1 VVSWLSRKYS
11 PAVAGLKSAVAG
23 GWPRFLSSAAL
34 TRLLPIVALAAALTV
49 FATLYMRYDQASYKP
64 LFGAH
69 EQVQF
74 EDIVSVLDADHIGY
88 RMHPDTGQVLVARGD
103 LARARMTLAAHGVG
117 ARLPPGL
124 EQVDRNDPLGTS
136 QFVQD
141 VRFRRGLESEL
152 AQSLVTLEPIERAR
166 VHLSIAKSS
175 SFVMM
180 SGEKSAAS
188 VVLTVKPGRRLTKE
202 QVAAVVNLV
211 ASGTPNLEP
220 GRVSVVDQHGTF
232 LSARINLDGDL
243 GGAEDADAHIRE
255 EVAKDVQDLL
265 APALG
270 SGNFRV
276 SVVAVVSS
284 DKIEET
290 REQYAGEP
298 KITNEATRDEQNR
311 GDPAARGVPGS
322 LSNRPVD
329 VKAPSSGSADSGN
342 RRNAVTRQFAYDR
355 DVTQIKRGPGQLE
368 RLSVAVV
375 LNNAVSPEKGK
386 PWSADQI
393 KHIEEVLRAGLGI
406 NDARGDRLVVS
417 SLDFA
422 VVPLV
427 PDSVWWKDADT
438 LAQGGWYLAYGVFA
452 LLGYWL
458 IVRPLLQM
466 LQKWVQHTYAA
477 PGAAEVGPVAS
488 LDSDSGLVLP
498 GEEMR
503 PGSGVTPLFD
513 DVELPPADSGLEVL
527 VDHVRTLSE
536 KEPDRVAEVI
546 KQWIRNDLNA
556 AA

>member
-1 VVSWLSRKYS
+1 M
-11 PAVAGLKSAVAG
+11 VAGLKSAVAG
-23 GWPRFLSSAAL
+23 GGGRVLSSAAL

-49 FATLYMRYDQASYKP
+49 FATLYMGYDQASYKP

-103 LARARMTLAAHGVG
+103 LARARMTLAVHGVG
-117 ARLPPGL
+117 AKLPAGL
-124 EQVDRNDPLGTS
+124 EQVDRDDPLGTS

-152 AQSLVTLEPIERAR
+152 AQSLTTLEPIERAR

-188 VVLTVKPGRRLTKE
+188 VVLTVKSGRRLTKE

-220 GRVSVVDQHGTF
+220 ARVSVVDQHGAF

-243 GGAEDADAHIRE
+243 GGAEDANAHIRE

-276 SVVAVVSS
+276 SVVADVSNE
-284 DKIEET
+284 KVEET
-290 REQYAGEP
+290 REQYAGDP
-298 KITNEATRDEQNR
+298 KITNEATREEQNR
-311 GDPAARGVPGS
+311 SDPAARGVPGS

-329 VKAPSSGSADSGN
+329 VKASPPGSADNGS

-355 DVTQIKRGPGQLE
+355 DVTQIKRGPGRLE

-386 PWSADQI
+386 PWPLDQV
-393 KHIEEVLRAGLGI
+393 KRIEEVLRAGLGI
-406 NDARGDRLVVS
+406 NDARGDRLVVT

-422 VVPLV
+422 VEPFVPA
-427 PDSVWWKDADT
+427 SVWWKNADT
-438 LAQGGWYLAYGVFA
+438 LVQGGWYLAYGVFA

-458 IVRPLLQM
+458 IARPLLQM
-466 LQKWVQHTYAA
+466 MQKWVQHTYAV
-477 PGAAEVGPVAS
+477 PGPGEGAAVAS
-488 LDSDSGLVLP
+488 PDSGGAPVLS
-498 GEEMR
+498 GEEGR
-503 PGSGVTPLFD
+503 PDPGVTPLLD
-513 DVELPPADSGLEVL
+513 DVELPPPDSGFEVL
-527 VDHVRTLSE
+527 VEHVRTLSE

-546 KQWIRNDLNA
+546 KQWIRNDLSA
-556 AA
+556 TA

>member
-1 VVSWLSRKYS
+1 MVSWLSRKYS

-23 GWPRFLSSAAL
+23 GWPRVLSSAAL

-117 ARLPPGL
+117 AKLLPGL

-152 AQSLVTLEPIERAR
+152 AQSLMTLEPIERAR

-188 VVLTVKPGRRLTKE
+188 VVLTVKAGRRLTKE

-220 GRVSVVDQHGTF
+220 ARVSVVDQHGAF

-243 GGAEDADAHIRE
+243 SGTEEADAHIRE

-329 VKAPSSGSADSGN
+329 VKASSSGSADNGS

-368 RLSVAVV
+368 RLSVAVI

-386 PWSADQI
+386 PWPADQI

-422 VVPLV
+422 VVPLE
-427 PDSVWWKDADT
+427 PASVWWKDADT
-438 LAQGGWYLAYGVFA
+438 LAQGGWYLTYGAFA

-477 PGAAEVGPVAS
+477 PDPGEVVPVAS
-488 LDSDSGLVLP
+488 LDASGAVVLP
-498 GEEMR
+498 GEDGR
-503 PGSGVTPLFD
+503 PGLGVTPLFD

-527 VDHVRTLSE
+527 VDHVRALSE

-546 KQWIRNDLNA
+546 KQWIQSDLNA
-556 AA
+556 TA

>member
-1 VVSWLSRKYS
+1 MST
-11 PAVAGLKSAVAG
+11 VAG
-23 GWPRFLSSAAL
+23 GWLRGSWSTGLS
-34 TRLLPIVALAAALTV
+34 RLLPIVALAAALTA

-64 LFGAH
+64 LFGAR
-69 EQVQF
+69 EQVRF
-74 EDIVSVLDADHIGY
+74 EDVVSVLDADHIAY
-88 RMHPDTGQVLVARGD
+88 RMHPDTGQVLVASGD
-103 LARARMTLAAHGVG
+103 LARARMTLAMRGVT
-117 ARLPPGL
+117 AKQPPGL
-124 EQVDRNDPLGTS
+124 EQMDRNDPLGTS

-152 AQSLVTLEPIERAR
+152 AQSLMTLEPVERAR
-166 VHLSIAKSS
+166 VHLSITKSS
-175 SFVMM
+175 SFVLTG
-180 SGEKSAAS
+180 GEKSTAS
-188 VVLTVKPGRRLTKE
+188 VVLTVKSGRRLTKE

-220 GRVSVVDQHGTF
+220 ARVSVVDQHGAF
-232 LSARINLDGDL
+232 LSAHINLDGDL
-243 GGAEDADAHIRE
+243 GGADDVEAHVRE

-270 SGNFRV
+270 SENFRV
-276 SVVAVVSS
+276 SVVPVVSS

-311 GDPAARGVPGS
+311 GEPAGRGVPGS

-329 VKAPSSGSADSGN
+329 AKAPPSGGADNGSH
-342 RRNAVTRQFAYDR
+342 RNAVTRQFAYDR
-355 DVTQIKRGPGQLE
+355 DVTQIRRGPGQLE

-386 PWSADQI
+386 PWTADQI

-406 NDARGDRLVVS
+406 NDARGDKLVVS

-427 PDSVWWKDADT
+427 PASVWWKDADT
-438 LAQGGWYLAYGVFA
+438 LAQAGWYLAYAVFA

-458 IVRPLLQM
+458 IARPLLQT
-466 LQKWVQHTYAA
+466 LQKWAQHTYSS
-477 PGAAEVGPVAS
+477 PGSREVMPVAS
-488 LDSDSGLVLP
+488 PESQVALALP
-498 GEEMR
+498 GDEVR
-503 PGSGVTPLFD
+503 PGPGVTALFD
-513 DVELPPADSGLEVL
+513 DVELPPADSGLDVL
-527 VDHVRTLSE
+527 VDHARTLSE

-546 KQWIRNDLNA
+546 KQWIRNDPKA
-556 AA
+556 TA